1 MRLASV
7 RAVVGAA
14 GLGGAFVAGGMAR
27 DYLNPSLTRS
37 SVSETSGSETS
48 GSLLEATKERLRTSM
63 TVSANEDPTKV
74 RESTYCSLDFRGPL
88 FLKDDLFKVHDSLQ
102 ERTFIMV
109 KPDGVQRGLVGDII
123 KR

>member
-27 DYLNPSLTRS
+27 DYLNPSLTQS
-37 SVSETSGSETS
+37 SVSETS

-88 FLKDDLFKVHDSLQ
+88 FLKDDLFKLHDSLQ